1 MPGAA
6 RGYSGQHSNVKRPA
20 SGRTGA
26 AVTQAAVRVLQC
38 GHAFHTG
45 CLPGSRLFRSP
56 SCAVCQTKTAATGTA
71 GVDLADGALTFV
83 QTSMP
88 LAAILRACH
97 RENDLAT
104 LVGSNVQPTRGHVI
118 PTSRIASSLRKPNE
132 RLREPAAARR
142 TEGGKGGKSS
152 ARDDSRAGCGLSPSA
167 SAGAGAAAL
176 VELAKSAATVARE
189 QRRALAAEQSQNARP
204 AWVAEWEAEQVAAK
218 SSTSEHDLR
227 RLLRS
232 RRPSQGTH
240 AGSVRRQR
248 GGGEGGGAR
257 GRGAC

>member
-1 MPGAA
+1 MITLILDTEFNIRMSESDPHEGW
-6 RGYSGQHSNVKRPA
+6 YHQ
-20 SGRTGA
+20 
-26 AVTQAAVRVLQC
+26 
-38 GHAFHTG
+38 
-45 CLPGSRLFRSP
+45 RSV
-56 SCAVCQTKTAATGTA
+56 ALEQIAT
-71 GVDLADGALTFV
+71 
-83 QTSMP
+83 
-88 LAAILRACH
+88 
-97 RENDLAT
+97 E
-104 LVGSNVQPTRGHVI
+104 
-118 PTSRIASSLRKPNE
+118 
-132 RLREPAAARR
+132 
-142 TEGGKGGKSS
+142 
-152 ARDDSRAGCGLSPSA
+152 
-167 SAGAGAAAL
+167 AGAAAL

-204 AWVAEWEAEQVAAK
+204 AWVAEWDAEQVAAK